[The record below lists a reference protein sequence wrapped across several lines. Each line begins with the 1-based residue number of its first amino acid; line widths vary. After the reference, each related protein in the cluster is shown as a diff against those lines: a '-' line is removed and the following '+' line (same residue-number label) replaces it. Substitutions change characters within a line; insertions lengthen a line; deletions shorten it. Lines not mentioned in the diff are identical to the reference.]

1 MSALHHDPPEA
12 IERSE
17 WVTSELRRVV
27 VRLADGD
34 VVQAGTAPNLDGA
47 RSLAHALIREIE
59 HPAGEWPRIGDRLL
73 RPDAVVSVDVL
84 RIDR

>member
-1 MSALHHDPPEA
+1 MSALQHDPPEA

-17 WVTSELRRVV
+17 WTTSELRRVV

-47 RSLAHALIREIE
+47 RTLARSLISEID
-59 HPAGEWPRIGDRLL
+59 HPAGDWPRIGDRHL
-73 RPDAVVSVDVL
+73 RPEAVVSVDVVRL
-84 RIDR
+84 EP